1 MFNQRDENGT
11 YITSFKSERKQFD
24 KKIQINNP
32 KNLNSLDRIQSYK
45 TIESSPF
52 FHNKK
57 LSSVNFPLIKQKN
70 KNKKIISILFNSCRK
85 SINRIQNR
93 NLLNL
98 SKIQER
104 KHSKNKKNIFLQIKF
119 NNSID
124 KINKKNN
131 LKPINTSQ
139 KKKEKNK
146 KSTIHN
152 TKSAKTLK
160 TLFINNLKFNQI
172 KDKEKIKNISPKR
185 SLDYLLN
192 SSSSRNNRRNCK
204 KKFKSVLDEFKKKEK
219 LLEGSKKILYLY
231 SLKSFSPRLLR
242 KKGSKENNKIDTYL
256 SKNNNNYNN
265 EKYKIHTMI
274 FKNKC
279 IPYLDGIDIRKKSM
293 NLPPINFGARYR
305 NSKKSIEMIKRENLN
320 DATNK
325 EDEKITHRKKL
336 NLTKKEILEKFRNR
350 NLQFCNNRIQKTEED
365 ANDKKNKIIKKFD
378 NLKLS
383 LNEFDNWNSPEN
395 AENLF
400 E

>member
-1 MFNQRDENGT
+1 M
-11 YITSFKSERKQFD
+11 
-24 KKIQINNP
+24 
-32 KNLNSLDRIQSYK
+32 
-45 TIESSPF
+45 
-52 FHNKK
+52 
-57 LSSVNFPLIKQKN
+57 
-70 KNKKIISILFNSCRK
+70 
-85 SINRIQNR
+85 
-93 NLLNL
+93 
-98 SKIQER
+98 
-104 KHSKNKKNIFLQIKF
+104 
-119 NNSID
+119 
-124 KINKKNN
+124 
-131 LKPINTSQ
+131 
-139 KKKEKNK
+139 
-146 KSTIHN
+146 
-152 TKSAKTLK
+152 
-160 TLFINNLKFNQI
+160 
-172 KDKEKIKNISPKR
+172 
-185 SLDYLLN
+185 
-192 SSSSRNNRRNCK
+192 
-204 KKFKSVLDEFKKKEK
+204 DEFKKKEK

-256 SKNNNNYNN
+256 S
-265 EKYKIHTMI
+265 
-274 FKNKC
+274 NKC

-383 LNEFDNWNSPEN
+383 LDEFDNWNSPEN